1 MAVSGELR
9 YFGPAFS
16 SVESV
21 RPVKAMTFPASLAM
35 GNITRLRNL
44 EYMFIAVL
52 SLQPITQ
59 QKPGIRRKPDA
70 KAPDRLLIQPPP
82 SQILPR
88 PRPLRPAQAFLKEST
103 GALVDI
109 KQHRSQLGF
118 FRLGRAAKAGF
129 RERYVQLLRD
139 RSHRLR
145 KGNVLYFL
153 HEAEHIARRPAPET
167 VKELP
172 RGMHRER
179 RRLLAMKRTQPRKI
193 LRPRLLQLDVIA
205 HHADDI
211 RLLLERV
218 REIARVGHGWSGP

>member
-44 EYMFIAVL
+44 EYMLIAVL
-52 SLQPITQ
+52 SSALPPLSFRP
-59 QKPGIRRKPDA
+59 KGGICCST
-70 KAPDRLLIQPPP
+70 PPL
-82 SQILPR
+82 SCRASSAASFVEWRCRSRAFLFS
-88 PRPLRPAQAFLKEST
+88 LRPAAGRWEP
-103 GALVDI
+103 ALFH
-109 KQHRSQLGF
+109 QNHTPPLHTSSPEPPLT
-118 FRLGRAAKAGF
+118 
-129 RERYVQLLRD
+129 

-179 RRLLAMKRTQPRKI
+179 RCLLAMKRTQPRKI

-218 REIARVGHGWSGP
+218 REIA

>member
-1 MAVSGELR
+1 MRAGFLPR
-9 YFGPAFS
+9 KQPALSQHRF
-16 SVESV
+16 
-21 RPVKAMTFPASLAM
+21 VKLA
-35 GNITRLRNL
+35 
-44 EYMFIAVL
+44 
-52 SLQPITQ
+52 LQPIPQ
-59 QKPGIRRKPDA
+59 QKPRIRRVPNP

-82 SQILPR
+82 GQILPR

-109 KQHRSQLGF
+109 KQHRSQLSF

-129 RERYVQLLRD
+129 REKNVPLLRD

-145 KGNVLYFL
+145 KSNVLDFL
-153 HEAEHIARRPAPET
+153 HEAKHIARRPTPKA

-205 HHADDI
+205 DHANDV

-218 REIARVGHGWSGP
+218 SEIARVSHHEELSRIIAKHCFEWESRDMHPSQEP